1 MINLADLAGRI
12 HRLDQ
17 LMRGL
22 AREVALWKDGTDP
35 LLHHERRV
43 YLKGI
48 QDALAGV
55 ETARAALAKARQRLQ
70 ENELIQGAESAGEEG
85 ETTP

>member
-1 MINLADLAGRI
+1 MNLADLAGRI

-22 AREVALWKDGTDP
+22 AREVTLWKEGIDP
-35 LLHHERRV
+35 LLHQERRV

-55 ETARAALAKARQRLQ
+55 ETARAALARARQRLQ
-70 ENELIQGAESAGEEG
+70 EIERSPGADGV
-85 ETTP
+85 

>member
-1 MINLADLAGRI
+1 MNLADLTGRVQ
-12 HRLDQ
+12 RLDQ

-22 AREVALWKDGTDP
+22 AREVALWKEGTDP
-35 LLHHERRV
+35 LLHQERRA

-55 ETARAALAKARQRLQ
+55 ETARAALAQARQRLQ
-70 ENELIQGAESAGEEG
+70 QEQDRPQSSRPSR
-85 ETTP
+85 TKD

>member
-1 MINLADLAGRI
+1 MNLADLARRVQ
-12 HRLDQ
+12 RLDQ

-22 AREVALWKDGTDP
+22 AREVALWKEGTDP
-35 LLHHERRV
+35 LLHQERRV

-55 ETARAALAKARQRLQ
+55 ETARAALAQARQRLQ
-70 ENELIQGAESAGEEG
+70 SEEDSPRSCRPSR
-85 ETTP
+85 TMD